1 MSMRQRF
8 NPIRILTPELL
19 SIQLDQMTRGYL
31 WPIMR
36 TWDAMEK
43 RDDRLSAVAPKRYK
57 AVSRNGIEIVMKE
70 KSAEAEAQKA
80 EVEYF
85 FDNCRT
91 QNALDENEVG
101 GARTLI
107 RQMARAIGMRY
118 VCHEI
123 LWEPRYAG
131 LTATFRLAPPWYFE
145 CLTGR
150 LRFLEQDFVY
160 YGTEMEEDRWLVTV
174 GDGIMEASS
183 VAYMFK
189 WMPLKDWVSYTE
201 RYGMPGL
208 IGECT
213 GAYKS
218 PEWDAMVEMLRNF
231 GQDWAA
237 VVSAGSKITPL
248 QVAGAGE
255 APFKPLVD
263 ACDRAITILW
273 RGNDLGTMSHHGT
286 GGGQGAMLQGD
297 ETAILTEDDA
307 AWIADT
313 LNTQIVPKVVKY
325 TRGTSEVKVEA
336 QLLTRDRRDLQ
347 LDLQAIQILGPC
359 GVPFS
364 KADVLERFGWSEP
377 LEGDELLKFNP
388 EAAPARGASTPL
400 AGEE

>member
-1 MSMRQRF
+1 MSLRQRF
-8 NPIRILTPELL
+8 NPIRVLTPELL

-43 RDDRLSAVAPKRYK
+43 RDDRLSAVAPKRFK
-57 AVSRNGIEIVMKE
+57 AVSRYGMEVVMKE
-70 KSAEAEAQKA
+70 RTPEAEAQKQ

-85 FDNCRT
+85 FGNCRV
-91 QNALDENEVG
+91 QNSLDENEVG
-101 GARTLI
+101 GVRMLI

-123 LWEPRYAG
+123 LWEPRMTG

-160 YGTEMEEDRWLVTV
+160 QGTEMPEDRWLVTV

-213 GAYKS
+213 GAYRS
-218 PEWDAMVEMLRNF
+218 PEWNAMVEMLRNF

-237 VVSAGSKITPL
+237 VISAGSKITPL
-248 QVAGAGE
+248 QVAATGE
-255 APFKPLVD
+255 APFKALVE
-263 ACDRAITILW
+263 ACDAALTILW
-273 RGNDLGTMSHHGT
+273 RGSDLGTYSHHGA
-286 GGGQGAMLQGD
+286 GQGQGASLQAD

-307 AWIADT
+307 EWIAET
-313 LNTQIVPKVVKY
+313 LNTQIVPKVVQY
-325 TRGTSEVKVEA
+325 TRGTEDVKVA
-336 QLLTRDRRDLQ
+336 VQLLTRERRSPL
-347 LDLQAIQILGPC
+347 LDLQAIQVLGPC
-359 GVPFS
+359 GVPFA
-364 KADVLERFGWSEP
+364 KDEVMARFGWAEP
-377 LEGDELLKFNP
+377 GEGEELL
-388 EAAPARGASTPL
+388 
-400 AGEE
+400 